1 MIKTKL
7 KTFKKKIKSKKRER
21 NKITQK
27 YQKNKLLPPPPLPPP
42 TKKNRQQTRKSRIIK
57 NKIEK
62 IKMKQ

>member
-7 KTFKKKIKSKKRER
+7 KTFKKNIKSKKRER
-21 NKITQK
+21 NKVTQK

-42 TKKNRQQTRKSRIIK
+42 TKKRQQTRKSRIIK
-57 NKIEK
+57 KKIEK